1 MVRLSLLLI
10 VLILSVAQAYGQ
22 EGFAMGVEV
31 GVAQLKN
38 DSLSVPG
45 SSWMFHAEYDI
56 EPQFAFFGQAGQ
68 EFGRDGDDKISHNLF
83 GGGVSF
89 ALLPMVDL
97 RAGVALNT
105 WEATEESRKDEE
117 EGIGPLVGITA
128 HQTLASLKV
137 GASATATRT
146 GDYQSLGLRVF
157 CIILMI

>member
-1 MVRLSLLLI
+1 MVRLCTLLLFL
-10 VLILSVAQAYGQ
+10 VMTATKAHSQ
-22 EGFAMGVEV
+22 EGFGMGVEL

-38 DSLSVPG
+38 DSLSVQG

-89 ALLPMVDL
+89 SLLPMVDL
-97 RAGVALNT
+97 RAGIALNT
-105 WEATEESRKDEE
+105 WEATEDSRKDEE
-117 EGIGPLVGITA
+117 EGLGPLVGVTA
-128 HQTLASLKV
+128 HQTLGSLKL

>member
-1 MVRLSLLLI
+1 MKNLRIIFLLPFFFFLH
-10 VLILSVAQAYGQ
+10 AHAQ
-22 EGFAMGVEV
+22 EGFAIGVEV

-38 DSLSVPG
+38 DSLSVQG

-68 EFGRDGDDKISHNLF
+68 EFGRNGDDKISHNLF

-97 RAGVALNT
+97 RAGIALNT
-105 WEATEESRKDEE
+105 WEATEDSRKDEE
-117 EGIGPLVGITA
+117 EGLGPLVGVTA
-128 HQTLASLKV
+128 HQTLGSLKL

-157 CIILMI
+157 CIILMM